1 MTDQLSDSELSTAD
15 LVDRY
20 GDALASIPVQFRS
33 FGRKSRFA
41 GPAVT
46 VKCFEDNALLK
57 STLAEQP
64 DPSGKVLVVD
74 GGGSLRSAL
83 VGDLIAGIAVQR
95 GWAGLVISGAVRDS
109 VALDQLDLGIKALGT
124 NPQKSSKTGDGVVNG
139 RSKSAGCGSRPDS
152 PCTLTRTASSSLV
165 HTSASQRVPI
175 GGNTPRPWRSE
186 SPEGTVAR
194 VRLRKSAPRA

>member
-1 MTDQLSDSELSTAD
+1 MTDHVPDNDLNTAD

-20 GDALASIPVQFRS
+20 GDALASIPLQFRS
-33 FGRKSRFA
+33 FGRKTRFA

-83 VGDLIAGIAVQR
+83 VGDSIAAIAVQR

-109 VALDQLDLGIKALGT
+109 VALDLLDLGIKALGT
-124 NPQKSSKTGDGVVNG
+124 NPRKSSKTGGGMVN
-139 RSKSAGCGSRPDS
+139 S
-152 PCTLTRTASSSLV
+152 PV
-165 HTSASQRVPI
+165 EI
-175 GGNTPRPWRSE
+175 GGVWITPGQSVHSDEDGIVVVASE
-186 SPEGTVAR
+186 PR
-194 VRLRKSAPRA
+194 RDAPMPL

>member
-1 MTDQLSDSELSTAD
+1 MTDDVDHELGTAD

-20 GDALASIPVQFRS
+20 GDAIASIPVQFRS
-33 FGRKSRFA
+33 FGRRARFA
-41 GPAVT
+41 GTAVT

-57 STLAEQP
+57 STLAGHP

-109 VALDQLDLGIKALGT
+109 AALDLLELGIKALGT
-124 NPQKSSKTGDGVVNG
+124 NPRKSTKSGAGVV
-139 RSKSAGCGSRPDS
+139 DS
-152 PCTLTRTASSSLV
+152 PV
-165 HTSASQRVPI
+165 EI
-175 GGNTPRPWRSE
+175 GGVWITPGQSVHSDE
-186 SPEGTVAR
+186 D
-194 VRLRKSAPRA
+194 